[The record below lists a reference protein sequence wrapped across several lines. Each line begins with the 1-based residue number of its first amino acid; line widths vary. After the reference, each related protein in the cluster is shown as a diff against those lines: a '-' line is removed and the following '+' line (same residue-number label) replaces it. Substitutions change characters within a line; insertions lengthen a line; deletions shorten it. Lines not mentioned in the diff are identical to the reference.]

1 MNIDAREIGQRIR
14 KLRKERG
21 LTQQELAEL
30 VGVSQNLISKIEPW
44 MRVLSVDLFVE
55 LNRVLDVSLD
65 RLVVGK

>member
-55 LNRVLDVSLD
+55 LNRVFDVSLD